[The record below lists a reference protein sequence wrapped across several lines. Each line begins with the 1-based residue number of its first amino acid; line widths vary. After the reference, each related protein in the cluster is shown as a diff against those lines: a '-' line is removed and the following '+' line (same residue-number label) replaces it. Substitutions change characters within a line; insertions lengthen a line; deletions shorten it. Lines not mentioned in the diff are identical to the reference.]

1 MKKTLLFILLI
12 SVSIACQ
19 KKEELQPVAPI
30 SNTGNITPGINKPVS
45 AFDSVGQKLVAQGM
59 FMANVHPTSGGV
71 KLYQKGDKYSLVFNN
86 FKTDSGPDLRIY
98 LSEDRV
104 ASRFVEIGKGVNLGD
119 FFIELPTA
127 PDLKTQ
133 KYILIWC
140 KPFSVLFGNA
150 ELKQ

>member
-12 SVSIACQ
+12 SVGIACQ
-19 KKEELQPVAPI
+19 KNEELQPVAPI

-45 AFDSVGQKLVAQGM
+45 AFDSVGQKLIAQGM
-59 FMANVHPTSGGV
+59 FMSNVHPTSGGV

-119 FFIELPTA
+119 FFIELPSA

>member
-1 MKKTLLFILLI
+1 MKKSLLFILLI

-19 KKEELQPVAPI
+19 KNEELQPVAPI

-59 FMANVHPTSGGV
+59 FMSNVHPTSGGV

>member
-12 SVSIACQ
+12 SVGIACQ
-19 KKEELQPVAPI
+19 KNEELQPVAPI

-45 AFDSVGQKLVAQGM
+45 AFDSVGQKLIARGM
-59 FMANVHPTSGGV
+59 FMSNVHPTSGGV

-119 FFIELPTA
+119 FFIELPSA

>member
-1 MKKTLLFILLI
+1 MKKTVLFILLI

-19 KKEELQPVAPI
+19 KNEELKPIAPV
-30 SNTGNITPGINKPVS
+30 SNTDNITPGINKPVS

-59 FMANVHPTSGGV
+59 FMSNVHPTSGGV
-71 KLYQKGDKYSLVFNN
+71 KLYQKGDKYSLVFSN

-104 ASRFVEIGKGVNLGD
+104 ASRFIEIGKGVNLGD
-119 FFIELPTA
+119 FFVELPSA
-127 PDLKTQ
+127 PDLSTQ

-140 KPFSVLFGNA
+140 KSFSVLFGNA